1 MNKPDLRT
9 LHPEAQYAIREQV
22 IRLRQ
27 QGMSRKA
34 VAEIT
39 GMSKTHI
46 STLWQ
51 AYQCQGMDALWPKK
65 RGRRYGQKRR
75 LTAEQEAAVKQLL
88 KDHAPD
94 HFNLEFA
101 LWTRE
106 AVRQLI
112 KQRYGVD
119 LPLRTITD
127 YLARWNYTSQKP
139 VKLAYEQDKKKL
151 SNG

>member
-1 MNKPDLRT
+1 
-9 LHPEAQYAIREQV
+9 
-22 IRLRQ
+22 
-27 QGMSRKA
+27 MSRTT
-34 VAEIT
+34 VAEIA

-88 KDHAPD
+88 KDHTPD

-101 LWTRE
+101 LWTRK

-112 KQRYGVD
+112 KQQYGID

-127 YLARWNYTSQKP
+127 YLARWKFTSQKP
-139 VKLAYEQDKKKL
+139 VRLAYEQDKK
-151 SNG
+151 N

>member
-1 MNKPDLRT
+1 MKKTDLRT
-9 LHPEAQYAIREQV
+9 IHPAAQYELRKQV

-27 QGMSRKA
+27 QGMSRKV
-34 VAEIT
+34 VAKIT
-39 GMSKTHI
+39 GMSIYHI

-51 AYQCQGMDALWPKK
+51 AYQRQGMDALWPKK

-88 KDHAPD
+88 KDHTPD
-94 HFNLEFA
+94 HFNLSFA

-112 KQRYGVD
+112 KQRYGID

-127 YLARWNYTSQKP
+127 YLARWKYTSQKP
-139 VKLAYEQDKKKL
+139 VKLAYEQDQKK
-151 SNG
+151 N